1 MPKPRDYHLSEEELI
16 VIETAI
22 RHDKRPEVRQR
33 CTAIRLLHLDHKPEQ
48 VAEMQAVSK
57 PTIYGW
63 IDRWRSGGV
72 EGLANRPKS
81 GRPLKADDAYSLAL
95 LEVIEKEPSELGYDF
110 TIWTID
116 RLRAHLEK
124 ITGIDLSESRFRA
137 LLKRKGY
144 RYRRPKQ
151 DLGHLQDK
159 NAKAEAADRLEELKK
174 SPRRRFQAHLYG
186 RNNCNAGST
195 AASLL
200 DEDWA
205 AETYSSDQ
213 TRRKAEATHLWR
225 LQLAGR

>member
-124 ITGIDLSESRFRA
+124 ITSIDLSESRFRA

-159 NAKAEAADRLEELKK
+159 GAKAEAADRLEELKK
-174 SPRRRFQAHLYG
+174 RSSETIS
-186 RNNCNAGST
+186 GS
-195 AASLL
+195 SL
-200 DEDWA
+200 W
-205 AETYSSDQ
+205 TK
-213 TRRKAEATHLWR
+213 RP
-225 LQLAGR
+225 